1 MVLATQNSTTM
12 KRFAIVLSLIALFCV
27 IDSRASENSNVKVGN
42 VLPAWS
48 EGCLDIHFINS
59 GKGECCFYIL
69 PDGTTLIV
77 DAGEIID
84 SKKGVAPRP
93 NGEIRPYV
101 VYAKYIKHFL
111 PQGAKAIDYCLPT
124 HLHIDHVGSTK
135 CATERSAADYALTG
149 LLALYD
155 EVPYNHILDRGYPS
169 YDEDFFTPA
178 VVGQIGKHWI
188 RFVRWG
194 VNENRFTAER
204 FTPGKEQIV
213 LVNKPKQYKNFSIL
227 NVCAN
232 GFVWGKTTNGE
243 GMLIG
248 GKANRGGNPTSCGFH
263 LSYGK
268 FDYMACGDVS
278 WTSQDLT
285 AFYFRDY
292 IGNDKLDAYKCNHH
306 LAYNG
311 WGKMMRLFNFDP
323 QVVLNHSF
331 ASNKPHPEPLEYILP
346 RVKAFFATNI
356 HPTIYEANKEL
367 IDKITAYNGHIVLR
381 VMPGGNEFYVYM
393 LDDSNFEYKVKSV
406 HGPYLSK

>member
-1 MVLATQNSTTM
+1 M

-77 DAGEIID
+77 DAGEIVD
-84 SKKGVAPRP
+84 KKKGVAQLP
-93 NGEIRPYV
+93 NAETRPYIT
-101 VYAKYIKHFL
+101 YAKYIKHFL

-135 CATERSAADYALTG
+135 CATERSGADYALTG

-232 GFVWGKTTNGE
+232 GFVWGKTANGE